1 MNKQSIIIYDFQ
13 ILFNILN
20 EIKENLKFK
29 VFNFNKDKKITNL
42 EKNTYGNYLIAVN
55 SFNYSLEKNVE
66 KNKLFLIKNLPVK
79 IDKLIE
85 KINIELLKQRYNYQS
100 DIQIKKYKLNLNSRE
115 ISLNENLTK
124 LTEREIDIILF
135 LNENKKPQNINVLQ
149 KKVWG
154 HTSKLETHTVETHI
168 YRLRKKIKDKF
179 NDNKFIIIKFIFDFF
194 SKPVNMRFNCMS
206 F

>member
-20 EIKENLKFK
+20 EIKESLKFK

-100 DIQIKKYKLNLNSRE
+100 EIQIKKYKLNLNSRE

-135 LNENKKPQNINVLQ
+135 LNESKKPQNINVLQ

-179 NDNKFIIIKFIFDFF
+179 NDDKFILSFKKGYQIK
-194 SKPVNMRFNCMS
+194 
-206 F
+206 

>member
-100 DIQIKKYKLNLNSRE
+100 KIQIKKYKLNLNSRE
-115 ISLNENLTK
+115 ISLNENLIK

-135 LNENKKPQNINVLQ
+135 LNESKKPQNINVLQ

-179 NDNKFIIIKFIFDFF
+179 NDNKFILSLKKGYQIK
-194 SKPVNMRFNCMS
+194 
-206 F
+206 

>member
-1 MNKQSIIIYDFQ
+1 MNKQSIIIYNFQ

-135 LNENKKPQNINVLQ
+135 LNESKKPQNINVLQ

-179 NDNKFIIIKFIFDFF
+179 NDDKFILSFKKGYQIK
-194 SKPVNMRFNCMS
+194 
-206 F
+206 

>member
-20 EIKENLKFK
+20 EIKESLKFK

-100 DIQIKKYKLNLNSRE
+100 EIQIKKYKLNLNSRE
-115 ISLNENLTK
+115 ISLNENLIK

-135 LNENKKPQNINVLQ
+135 LNESKKPQNINVLQ

-179 NDNKFIIIKFIFDFF
+179 NDDKFILSFKKGYQIK
-194 SKPVNMRFNCMS
+194 
-206 F
+206 

>member
-29 VFNFNKDKKITNL
+29 VFNFSKDKKITNL

-85 KINIELLKQRYNYQS
+85 KINIELLKQRFNYQS
-100 DIQIKKYKLNLNSRE
+100 KIQIKKYKLNLNSRE

-135 LNENKKPQNINVLQ
+135 LNESKKPQNINFLQ

-179 NDNKFIIIKFIFDFF
+179 NDNKFILSFKKGYQIK
-194 SKPVNMRFNCMS
+194 
-206 F
+206 